1 MKVACIVPARMGS
14 SRYPGKPIAK
24 ICGYPMLEH
33 VFRRLKTSR
42 YVTEIVIAT
51 CDKEIRQ
58 VCEAFGARVIMTKDT
73 HVRGTDRVAEAA
85 LHVQAD
91 IIINVQG
98 DEPLVDPKTLDE
110 AIDVMLKDPSIPCVN
125 LVSKITDWDIFASRD
140 VVKTVM
146 DRKSRVLYFSRL
158 PVPTQ
163 TKEKF
168 KYAYKQIGIYL
179 FKRDFLLQFASWQ
192 MTPLEEIESVDMM
205 RILENG
211 FPIQGFLG
219 KDSISVDTPADLAFA
234 EGIISQD
241 PLYKQVFGDVIA
253 RSERK

>member
-1 MKVACIVPARMGS
+1 MKVVCIVPARMAS
-14 SRYPGKPIAK
+14 ARYPGKPIAN
-24 ICGYPMLEH
+24 ILGYPMLEH
-33 VFRRLKTSR
+33 VVRRLKTSK
-42 YVTEIVIAT
+42 YVHGIVVAT
-51 CDKEIRQ
+51 CD
-58 VCEAFGARVIMTKDT
+58 EAIKKVVEGFGTPVIMTSAN

-85 LHVQAD
+85 AQVDAD

-98 DEPLVDPKTLDE
+98 DEPLVDPATLDK
-110 AIDVMLKDPSIPCVN
+110 AIAWMIQNSTVYCVN
-125 LVSKITDWDIFASRD
+125 LVSLISDWDIFISKD

-146 DRKSRVLYFSRL
+146 TPSQNILYFSRL

-179 FKRDFLLQFASWQ
+179 FKRDFLLKFAAWPQ
-192 MTPLEEIESVDMM
+192 TPLEEIESVDMI

-219 KDSISVDTPADLAFA
+219 ADSISVDTPADLAYA
-234 EGIISQD
+234 EGVIRQD
-241 PLYKQVFGDVIA
+241 PLYQKVFNTPGV
-253 RSERK
+253 